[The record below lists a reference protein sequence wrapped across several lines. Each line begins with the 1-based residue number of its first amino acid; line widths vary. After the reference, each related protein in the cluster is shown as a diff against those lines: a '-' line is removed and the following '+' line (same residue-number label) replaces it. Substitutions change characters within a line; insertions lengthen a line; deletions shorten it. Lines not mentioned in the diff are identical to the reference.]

1 MSNDPFNPNEG
12 IDNTQPVVP
21 TEPSANPAPQASSQN
36 EGTNAY
42 QEPGAP
48 YQAPVSQ
55 PTPPPSAYPP
65 PYQAPSDPTTPPPSA
80 YPPPYQ
86 APQQTNSYGNANN
99 PYPQQPVYTVPQPKP
114 ANGMAIASLVL
125 GILSIVCCCAGF
137 FGILPGVIGLILAI
151 ICFSKGNK
159 GGMAVAGLVLNIISV
174 ALAVVALI
182 MLIADGSLAQIIY
195 AIESG
200 DLDDLY
206 YYYYRDL
213 MMIFPR

>member
-1 MSNDPFNPNEG
+1 MSNDPFHPNEG
-12 IDNTQPVVP
+12 IDNTQPVPP
-21 TEPSANPAPQASSQN
+21 TEPPAGSAPQASSQN

-55 PTPPPSAYPP
+55 P
-65 PYQAPSDPTTPPPSA
+65 TPPPSA

-159 GGMAVAGLVLNIISV
+159 GGMAVAGLVLNIIGV

-206 YYYYRDL
+206 YYYYRDF
-213 MMIFPR
+213 MMIFLFRFP

>member
-1 MSNDPFNPNEG
+1 
-12 IDNTQPVVP
+12 
-21 TEPSANPAPQASSQN
+21 
-36 EGTNAY
+36 
-42 QEPGAP
+42 
-48 YQAPVSQ
+48 
-55 PTPPPSAYPP
+55 
-65 PYQAPSDPTTPPPSA
+65 
-80 YPPPYQ
+80 
-86 APQQTNSYGNANN
+86 
-99 PYPQQPVYTVPQPKP
+99 
-114 ANGMAIASLVL
+114 MAIASLVL
-125 GILSIVCCCAGF
+125 GILAIVCCCAGF

-159 GGMAVAGLVLNIISV
+159 GGMAVAGLVLNIIGV

>member
-1 MSNDPFNPNEG
+1 MSNNPFHPNEG
-12 IDNTQPVVP
+12 IDNTQPVPP
-21 TEPSANPAPQASSQN
+21 TEPPAGSAPQASSQN

-55 PTPPPSAYPP
+55 P
-65 PYQAPSDPTTPPPSA
+65 TPPPSA

-159 GGMAVAGLVLNIISV
+159 GGMAVAGLVLNIIGV

-182 MLIADGSLAQIIY
+182 MLITDGTLAQILY

-206 YYYYRDL
+206 YYYYRDF

>member
-1 MSNDPFNPNEG
+1 MSNDPFHPNEG
-12 IDNTQPVVP
+12 IDNTQPVPP
-21 TEPSANPAPQASSQN
+21 TEPPAGSAPQASSQN

-55 PTPPPSAYPP
+55 P
-65 PYQAPSDPTTPPPSA
+65 TPPPSA

-159 GGMAVAGLVLNIISV
+159 GGMAVAGLVLNIIGV

-206 YYYYRDL
+206 YYYYRDF

>member
-1 MSNDPFNPNEG
+1 
-12 IDNTQPVVP
+12 
-21 TEPSANPAPQASSQN
+21 
-36 EGTNAY
+36 
-42 QEPGAP
+42 
-48 YQAPVSQ
+48 
-55 PTPPPSAYPP
+55 
-65 PYQAPSDPTTPPPSA
+65 
-80 YPPPYQ
+80 
-86 APQQTNSYGNANN
+86 
-99 PYPQQPVYTVPQPKP
+99 
-114 ANGMAIASLVL
+114 MAIASLVL

-159 GGMAVAGLVLNIISV
+159 GGMAVAGLVLNIIGV

-182 MLIADGSLAQIIY
+182 MLITDGTLAQILY

-206 YYYYRDL
+206 YYYYRDF

>member
-1 MSNDPFNPNEG
+1 MSNDPFHPNEG
-12 IDNTQPVVP
+12 IDNTQPVPP
-21 TEPSANPAPQASSQN
+21 TEPPAGSAPQASSQN

-55 PTPPPSAYPP
+55 PTPPP
-65 PYQAPSDPTTPPPSA
+65 TA

-159 GGMAVAGLVLNIISV
+159 GGMAVAGLVLNIIGV

-182 MLIADGSLAQIIY
+182 MLITDGTLAQILY

-206 YYYYRDL
+206 YYYYRDF